1 MIKVNLLA
9 VARREATGKRTP
21 AVSMEGMGK
30 LQNVLFVVLIVATI
44 GFLIWKD
51 VDLNGQITDLDAK
64 LEEDNIAMKRV
75 EEDRRVADELEKK
88 KQRVE
93 HQIDL
98 ITKLKNEQQVPV
110 RLLDEISRNLPDF
123 LWLTSMS
130 ENGGALTFSGRAST
144 PTAYANFYNN
154 LVASSFF
161 SDVGRISYRDDGAEG
176 VAFSLAA
183 RFVPNPKPQAA
194 PAATAAAP
202 AAAAR

>member
-9 VARREATGKRTP
+9 VARKESAGKRAP
-21 AVSMEGMGK
+21 SVSMEGMGT
-30 LQNVLFVVLIVATI
+30 LQNVLFVVLILGTI

-51 VDLNGQITDLDAK
+51 LNLKGQAADLDAK

-88 KQRVE
+88 KQKVE

-130 ENGGALTFSGRAST
+130 ENGGALTFSGRATT

-154 LVASSFF
+154 LVASQYF
-161 SDVGRISYRDDGAEG
+161 SDVGRISYRDDGTEG

-183 RFVPNPKPQAA
+183 RFVPNPRPQAA
-194 PAATAAAP
+194 PASAAS
-202 AAAAR
+202 R

>member
-9 VARREATGKRTP
+9 VARRKESAGKRAPT
-21 AVSMEGMGK
+21 VSMEGMGT
-30 LQNVLFVVLIVATI
+30 LQNVLFVVLILGTI
-44 GFLIWKD
+44 GFLVWKD
-51 VDLNGQITDLDAK
+51 LNLKSQAADLDAK

-88 KQRVE
+88 KQKVE

-130 ENGGALTFSGRAST
+130 ENGGAITFSGRATT

-154 LVASSFF
+154 LDASPYFA
-161 SDVGRISYRDDGAEG
+161 DVGRISYRDDGTEG

-183 RFVPNPKPQAA
+183 KFVPNPKPQAA
-194 PAATAAAP
+194 PAAP
-202 AAAAR
+202 AAAAQ

>member
-1 MIKVNLLA
+1 
-9 VARREATGKRTP
+9 
-21 AVSMEGMGK
+21 MEGMGT
-30 LQNVLFVVLIVATI
+30 LQNVLFVILILGTI
-44 GFLIWKD
+44 GFLVWKD
-51 VDLNGQITDLDAK
+51 LNLKSQAADLDAK

-88 KQRVE
+88 KQKVE

-130 ENGGALTFSGRAST
+130 ENGGAITFSGRATT

-154 LVASSFF
+154 LDASPYFA
-161 SDVGRISYRDDGAEG
+161 DVGRISYRDDGAEG

-183 RFVPNPKPQAA
+183 KFVPNPKPQAA
-194 PAATAAAP
+194 PAAP
-202 AAAAR
+202 AAAQ